1 MNTNKKLV
9 SISAQKLQKPVRPSL
24 LDPRFIYVPAN
35 LTNVQD
41 TWKRFG
47 WTPPSEK
54 HNAKT

>member
-41 TWKRFG
+41 TWRKFG
-47 WTPPSEK
+47 WIPMSEK
-54 HNAKT
+54 RK

>member
-24 LDPRFIYVPAN
+24 SDPNFVYIPAN
-35 LTNVQD
+35 ITNVQN

-54 HNAKT
+54 RQ

>member
-9 SISAQKLQKPVRPSL
+9 SIPAQKLQKPVRPSL
-24 LDPRFIYVPAN
+24 SDPNFIYVPSN
-35 LTNVQD
+35 VTNVQN

-54 HNAKT
+54 RQ

>member
-9 SISAQKLQKPVRPSL
+9 SIPAQKLKEPVRPSM
-24 LDPRFIYVPAN
+24 LDPSFKYVSAN
-35 LTNVQD
+35 ATNVQD

-54 HNAKT
+54 HK

>member
-9 SISAQKLQKPVRPSL
+9 SIPAQKLQQPVRPSL
-24 LDPRFIYVPAN
+24 SDPNFIYVPAN
-35 LTNVQD
+35 ATNVQA

-54 HNAKT
+54 QK